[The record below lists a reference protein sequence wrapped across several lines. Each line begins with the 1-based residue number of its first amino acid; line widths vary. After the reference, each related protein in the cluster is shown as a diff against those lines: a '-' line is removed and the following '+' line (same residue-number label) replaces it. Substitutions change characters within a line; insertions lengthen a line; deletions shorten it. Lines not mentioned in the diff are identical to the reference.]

1 LAYPQKIDPSKQAR
15 RRSDVRGDAH
25 SAAQQM
31 PINVPTHNQQIA
43 SLLNQPN
50 VPMPRGVPAAA
61 AQTPQG
67 VAFRNNANAPNNRA
81 PALSVQQPHNFLQ
94 QIPSRVSTVNA
105 SSASRKGSAPGRVPL
120 ANFRGPA
127 QQQQQRFTP
136 TVE

>member
-1 LAYPQKIDPSKQAR
+1 MKQAR

-43 SLLNQPN
+43 NLLAQP
-50 VPMPRGVPAAA
+50 PMSRGIPSAASP
-61 AQTPQG
+61 TPQG
-67 VAFRNNANAPNNRA
+67 VAFRNTNAPNNRA
-81 PALSVQQPHNFLQ
+81 PALSVQQQPHNFLQ
-94 QIPSRVSTVNA
+94 QVPSRVSTVNA
-105 SSASRKGSAPGRVPL
+105 AAANRKGSAPGRVPL

-127 QQQQQRFTP
+127 QQQQQQRFTP